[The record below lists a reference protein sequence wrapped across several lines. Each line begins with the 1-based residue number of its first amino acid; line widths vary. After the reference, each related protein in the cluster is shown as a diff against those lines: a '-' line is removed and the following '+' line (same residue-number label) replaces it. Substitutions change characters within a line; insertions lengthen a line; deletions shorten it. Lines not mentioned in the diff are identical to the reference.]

1 MLQVKSGETDKLG
14 LLYERHKKALY
25 GFYYKMCRS
34 VSLSEDMVQT
44 VFIKILQSKHTF
56 IGNGQFV
63 TWMFHIARNVMH
75 DHYRKNK
82 HAHLQVGENQG
93 EQMPDQFDLE
103 SNIETQ
109 HSVDHLFQA
118 LSLMSIEKRELLV
131 MSRMEGMKYKQIAEI
146 VGSNENAIK
155 VRIHRA
161 LKELKSLFDQ
171 LEAGAIHVA

>member
-1 MLQVKSGETDKLG
+1 MLQVKAGETQKLG

-56 IGNGQFV
+56 IGNGQFI

-82 HAHLQVGENQG
+82 HAHLQVFEDYGDQT
-93 EQMPDQFDLE
+93 PDQFDLE
-103 SNIETQ
+103 TNLENQ
-109 HSVDHLFQA
+109 HSVDHLFRALNA
-118 LSLMSIEKRELLV
+118 LSLDKRELLV
-131 MSRMEGMKYKQIAEI
+131 MSRMNGMKYKEIAEI

-155 VRIHRA
+155 VKIHRA
-161 LKELKSLFDQ
+161 LKELKTLYDQ
-171 LEAGAIHVA
+171 LESGAAHVA